1 MFMKEGE
8 ITDTGTHEK
17 LMEGDNEYASLI
29 KMFYTQET
37 EEEANQNRPGNYYV
51 DPLYCLTLCMLGNF
65 SCSCCRLLTFFKIK

>member
-1 MFMKEGE
+1 MKEGE

-37 EEEANQNRPGNYYV
+37 EEEANQNRPGNYIV
-51 DPLYCLTLCMLGNF
+51 NLIF
-65 SCSCCRLLTFFKIK
+65 LLKALAG

>member
-1 MFMKEGE
+1 MKEGE

-37 EEEANQNRPGNYYV
+37 EEEANQNRPGNYDV
-51 DPLYCLTLCMLGNF
+51 NPF
-65 SCSCCRLLTFFKIK
+65 SC